1 MFGISQLPNGGK
13 AIVFK
18 SKLLGLIK
26 LNLPIQPPFFLPIC
40 CVHTQVPAG
49 FSFFP

>member
-1 MFGISQLPNGGK
+1 MFSICQFPKSGK
-13 AIVFK
+13 AIVFT

-26 LNLPIQPPFFLPIC
+26 LNLPIQPPFFLLIC
-40 CVHTQVPAG
+40 YVHRQVPLG